1 MRISEASETLGVTTM
16 RNSAEE
22 PELDLVT
29 DLFSPANLQDAG
41 DADQP
46 GEPKRKRG
54 RPRRTRDVEASEQ
67 TREGK
72 AESGEAESVE
82 FSVAAESGA
91 VASSGGTD
99 ESTKGAIWWYLKEI
113 SKHKLLTAAQEI
125 ELGRG
130 TQAGDDSSFLGLVAG
145 NLRLVISIAK
155 RYLHQGMDL
164 EDLIQEGNLGLLQ
177 AVRKFD
183 PSRGNKFSTYATW
196 WIRQAITR
204 ALSNKART
212 IRLPVHIH
220 EVMFKLRRA
229 AKPFFQQEGRYPSI
243 KELAE
248 VTGID
253 EHEITHVLRSSV
265 ATLSIN
271 DFVGTEDEETLD
283 KFIEDKATLK
293 PDEYA
298 ELELLH
304 IKVDSLL
311 NQLLA
316 KERDVIRHLYGLAGS
331 DAMNSRQVANV
342 LSMEIND
349 VRLTESRALRKLKKL
364 TNNQKLNDYLVEA

>member
-1 MRISEASETLGVTTM
+1 M
-16 RNSAEE
+16 RNSDDL
-22 PELDLVT
+22 PDLDLVS
-29 DLFSPANLQDAG
+29 DIFLPQPLPEG
-41 DADQP
+41 PDADDT

-54 RPRRTRDVEASEQ
+54 RPRRHPEVETTEEIDIQ
-67 TREGK
+67 TD
-72 AESGEAESVE
+72 AGETETP
-82 FSVAAESGA
+82 
-91 VASSGGTD
+91 SSD
-99 ESTKGAIWWYLKEI
+99 ESTKGAIWWYLNEI

-130 TQAGDDSSFLGLVAG
+130 IQAGDAQAFRGLVAG

-164 EDLIQEGNLGLLQ
+164 EDLVQEGNLGLLQ

-212 IRLPVHIH
+212 IRLPVHVN

-229 AKPFFQQEGRYPSI
+229 AKPFFQDKGRYPTI
-243 KELAE
+243 KELAQA
-248 VTGID
+248 TGID
-253 EHEITHVLRSSV
+253 EHEIGHVLRSSV

-271 DFVGTEDEETLD
+271 DFVGGEDEETLD

-304 IKVDSLL
+304 DKVDSLL

-316 KERDVIRHLYGLAGS
+316 KERDVIRHLYGLAGK
-331 DAMNSRQVANV
+331 DAMNSRQVANA
-342 LSMEIND
+342 LSMEINE

-364 TNNQKLNDYLVEA
+364 TTNKKLNDYLVEA

>member
-1 MRISEASETLGVTTM
+1 M
-16 RNSAEE
+16 RNSDTE

-29 DLFSPANLQDAG
+29 DLFSPRNLPEGTD
-41 DADQP
+41 DDV

-54 RPRRTRDVEASEQ
+54 RPRRHSKIETSEI
-67 TREGK
+67 EDG
-72 AESGEAESVE
+72 ESLTSTSISEKSI
-82 FSVAAESGA
+82 S
-91 VASSGGTD
+91 D
-99 ESTKGAIWWYLKEI
+99 ESAKGDESSKGAIWWYLNEI
-113 SKHKLLTAAQEI
+113 SKHKLLTAAEEI

-130 TQAGDDSSFLGLVAG
+130 IQLGNDHAFRGLVAG

-196 WIRQAITR
+196 WIRQAMTR
-204 ALSNKART
+204 ALSNKARA
-212 IRLPVHIH
+212 IRLPVHIN
-220 EVMFKLRRA
+220 EIMFKLRRA
-229 AKPFFQQEGRYPSI
+229 AKPFFQHKGRYPTI

-253 EHEITHVLRSSV
+253 EQEISHVLKSSV

-271 DFVGTEDEETLD
+271 DFVGGEDEETLD
-283 KFIEDKATLK
+283 KFIEDKTTLK

-304 IKVDSLL
+304 NKVDSLL

-316 KERDVIRHLYGLAGS
+316 KERDVIRHLYGLAGK
-331 DAMNSRQVANV
+331 DAMNSRQVANA

-364 TNNQKLNDYLVEA
+364 TINNQINDYLVEA